1 MEREVLVTTANG
13 MFGHGLVAV
22 LLNDEHVRV
31 RAMVRDRGKFT
42 LQAGNLEV
50 VVADMDDPQTL
61 RPAVRGV
68 SHVFLTSPMD
78 ERIAVRET
86 NVLQAVEAEGGA
98 HVLKL
103 AGAVRHEGDELGTL
117 HGASLDYLKGSG
129 LPWTL
134 ISPNSVMETSLTPFR
149 ETMKFDAVM
158 GMSGHGK
165 VGLVAAEDVAL
176 ATRAVIA
183 GDGHEGQ
190 DYQLTGPEA
199 VDLYQ
204 VAEAFSRVLGRTI
217 HYYDLSEEEFAKMM
231 LEHAGGMSAEQLEIG
246 VLCHLRAWRE
256 GKADLV
262 TGTYTSLTGESP
274 TGLGDWIG
282 DHVDWFGARP
292 GVGDRMAA
300 FFMRQKY
307 GRHHEAGGRPAAR

>member
-86 NVLQAVEAEGGA
+86 NVLKAVEAEGGA

-117 HGASLDYLKGSG
+117 HGASLEHLKGSG

-134 ISPNSVMETSLTPFR
+134 ISPNSVMETSLAPFG
-149 ETMKFDAVM
+149 ETMKVDAAVI

-165 VGLVAAEDVAL
+165 VGLVAAPTLHSPGSRRQARTTGS
-176 ATRAVIA
+176 ATTS
-183 GDGHEGQ
+183 
-190 DYQLTGPEA
+190 TGSTP
-199 VDLYQ
+199 
-204 VAEAFSRVLGRTI
+204 GP
-217 HYYDLSEEEFAKMM
+217 
-231 LEHAGGMSAEQLEIG
+231 
-246 VLCHLRAWRE
+246 AW
-256 GKADLV
+256 A
-262 TGTYTSLTGESP
+262 TAWPPS
-274 TGLGDWIG
+274 
-282 DHVDWFGARP
+282 
-292 GVGDRMAA
+292 
-300 FFMRQKY
+300 
-307 GRHHEAGGRPAAR
+307 